1 MIIPDSFKAI
11 DTTVGGGRWAPWD
24 ARKPTTMLGMDAGA
38 DLEVEAILRGE
49 LSPACERRFRVRWR
63 GFRFVALSK
72 TGFSNFRYIQ

>member
-1 MIIPDSFKAI
+1 
-11 DTTVGGGRWAPWD
+11 
-24 ARKPTTMLGMDAGA
+24 MLGMDAGA